1 MGAIVFEG
9 RHDMA
14 SNLVEASTVPVCFW
28 TTTPEGQNGFVGR
41 LSARNLVIGLE
52 GQFDRPRGGRPAPRN
67 AFFAKSLVRKRPWTA
82 FPGCCGAKAASAIR
96 RGGVSPI
103 RAIFLSLYFRPP
115 WPLSPL
121 APDSGPPG
129 QGHP

>member
-96 RGGVSPI
+96 RGRVSPI
-103 RAIFLSLYFRPP
+103 GPIFFSLGVPPLRPIP
-115 WPLSPL
+115 PL
-121 APDSGPPG
+121 ARVSVTAAEG
-129 QGHP
+129 

>member
-1 MGAIVFEG
+1 MGRVGFEG
-9 RHDMA
+9 RHAMA
-14 SNLVEASTVPVCFW
+14 SNLVAASTVPVCFW

-96 RGGVSPI
+96 RGRVSRLWPI
-103 RAIFLSLYFRPP
+103 FFSVADATLRPTADR
-115 WPLSPL
+115 WRVS
-121 APDSGPPG
+121 
-129 QGHP
+129 